1 MEEIKLLYGTG
12 NPAKLNAMKKRLSG
26 VGITL
31 VGLKDLGYE
40 IPEVVEDG
48 KTPLENARKKAV
60 RILRCSV
67 FLFSR
72 AILGFILT
80 ACRKMSSREFMC
92 AV

>member
-26 VGITL
+26 LGITL
-31 VGLKDLGYE
+31 VGLKDLGCE
-40 IPEVVEDG
+40 IPEVVETAKLRLKMPG
-48 KTPLENARKKAV
+48 KRRL
-60 RILRCSV
+60 RILRRSV

-80 ACRKMSSREFMC
+80 ACQKTSSREFMC